1 MARKTLLAIPLIAL
15 LLAPIVG
22 ISAQQSNWATLI
34 SIKDK
39 TGNTQL
45 QEDQP
50 LLAGHTYNVTM
61 KIEVPFTQNTSIFV
75 LNLDENMTRSGPQY
89 WYLLTTNYTGF
100 EPTIYTPSENIIAFI
115 QVEGEIKLS
124 VLFSIPQNATI
135 KQKGDV
141 TFRFIKTDQ
150 KLIQVKVD
158 GGATVGSLTHD
169 ISDSAIENYINTAEQ
184 KTNLIPNGHID
195 KSFEPLVTSIL
206 AKADKIYKIGLP
218 EEATKIL
225 DAITPILF
233 PPPPDTTLQTALTA
247 AVILLAIT
255 TAASI
260 IMYTRLNTRAQL
272 NTTTI
277 DDTRDEL
284 ANLEVTAGRY
294 DESLANQLKR
304 LREKLSEEE

>member
-1 MARKTLLAIPLIAL
+1 
-15 LLAPIVG
+15 
-22 ISAQQSNWATLI
+22 
-34 SIKDK
+34 
-39 TGNTQL
+39 
-45 QEDQP
+45 
-50 LLAGHTYNVTM
+50 M
-61 KIEVPFTQNTSIFV
+61 KIELPFTQNTSIFV

-115 QVEGEIKLS
+115 QVEGEIQLS

-135 KQKGDV
+135 KQKGDI

-184 KTNLIPNGHID
+184 KINLIPNGQID

-225 DAITPILF
+225 DAITPTLF
-233 PPPPDTTLQTALTA
+233 PPPPDTTRHHPPNSPHSHRNTARNSHRSKHNHVHEAQHPSPTQHNNHRRNPRR
-247 AVILLAIT
+247 
-255 TAASI
+255 
-260 IMYTRLNTRAQL
+260 TRKPRSNSRKIRRIPSQPTK
-272 NTTTI
+272 
-277 DDTRDEL
+277 E
-284 ANLEVTAGRY
+284 
-294 DESLANQLKR
+294 NQG
-304 LREKLSEEE
+304 